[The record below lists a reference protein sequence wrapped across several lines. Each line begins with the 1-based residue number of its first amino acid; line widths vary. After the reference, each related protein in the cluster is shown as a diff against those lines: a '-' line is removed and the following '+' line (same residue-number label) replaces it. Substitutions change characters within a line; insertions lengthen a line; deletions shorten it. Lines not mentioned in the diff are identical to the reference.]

1 MAIRAPDGANKLNK
15 LKNNLMI
22 SDFFLFDTSQETI
35 SSLETFTIQAN
46 FNLWSPAVLFSL
58 TSEAAIQI
66 LGGIDGHAQIHQGE
80 GKPSLEAMIVEEDVD
95 QAPEASTNW
104 RTRCGM

>member
-1 MAIRAPDGANKLNK
+1 MRPIL
-15 LKNNLMI
+15 
-22 SDFFLFDTSQETI
+22 
-35 SSLETFTIQAN
+35 TFGHQ
-46 FNLWSPAVLFSL
+46 LYLFSL

-66 LGGIDGHAQIHQGE
+66 LVGIDGHAQIHQGE
-80 GKPSLEAMIVEEDVD
+80 GKPSAEAMIVKEDVDQAEAMIVEEDVD

>member
-1 MAIRAPDGANKLNK
+1 
-15 LKNNLMI
+15 MI

-66 LGGIDGHAQIHQGE
+66 LVGIDGHAQIHQGE
-80 GKPSLEAMIVEEDVD
+80 GKPLEAMIVEEDVDQAEAMIVEEDVD

-104 RTRCGM
+104 RARCGM

>member
-1 MAIRAPDGANKLNK
+1 MRPIL
-15 LKNNLMI
+15 
-22 SDFFLFDTSQETI
+22 
-35 SSLETFTIQAN
+35 TFGHQ
-46 FNLWSPAVLFSL
+46 LYLFSL

-66 LGGIDGHAQIHQGE
+66 LVGIDGQAQIQGE
-80 GKPSLEAMIVEEDVD
+80 GKPSAEAMIVEEDVDQAEAMIVEEDVD